1 MHEPA
6 TVFLMYHE
14 IELPQRILC
23 QSEPG
28 YVRYAIP
35 VDQFG
40 AQMSA
45 IRELGL
51 RGVSVG
57 EALKFSTPAVA
68 LTIDDGC
75 ETDLLTIAPVLKQF
89 GYGATFYVTA
99 GLLGKPGYMS
109 PAQLRELSALDFE
122 IGSHSMTHPYLSD
135 LDDSS
140 LHHEI
145 ADSKVMVENI
155 IGKAVEHFSCPG
167 GRYDSRTILLAKSA
181 GYRTLA
187 NSIPRANSPSTD
199 PFALG
204 RVAITRDLSLAAF
217 KKICRGETL
226 WQLALRVG
234 LRDRAKRLL
243 GNATYDRVR
252 STLLKR

>member
-1 MHEPA
+1 
-6 TVFLMYHE
+6 
-14 IELPQRILC
+14 
-23 QSEPG
+23 
-28 YVRYAIP
+28 
-35 VDQFG
+35 
-40 AQMSA
+40 MSA

-75 ETDLLTIAPVLKQF
+75 ETDLLTIAPLLKQF
-89 GYGATFYVTA
+89 GYGATFYITA

-122 IGSHSMTHPYLSD
+122 IGNHSMTHPYLTD
-135 LDDSS
+135 LDDAS

-145 ADSKVMVENI
+145 ADSKVMLENI

-167 GRYDSRTILLAKSA
+167 GRYDSRAILVAKNA

-187 NSIPRANSPSTD
+187 NSIPRANSPSAD

-204 RVAITRDLSLAAF
+204 RVAVTRDLSPAAF
-217 KKICRGETL
+217 KKLCRGQRL

-243 GNATYDRVR
+243 GNTTYDRVR
-252 STLLKR
+252 SALLKR

>member
-204 RVAITRDLSLAAF
+204 RVAITGDLSLAAF